1 MPALIAQADRRLR
14 SGAAGQSRRHAT
26 AERLLAALLRSA
38 TELGASDLRL
48 APRPGGAWACVRCH
62 GAVRKLGDFSPH
74 LLDALCAVAAR
85 GLGTG
90 AQCARYRFES
100 TLGSCLAGRT
110 AFIRIL
116 DQQAPPIALDA
127 IGYQAADLETIRHIL
142 GAPSGLVLLLGPAGC
157 GKTTSLYSMLEVL
170 DPQRRSVQTLE
181 SHIRRPVDQWLQ
193 FQLPADSCAEPD
205 RWEQGLFWLLQNG
218 PDAIL
223 LGQIASPG
231 VARLALQAARGGH
244 LVLSTMV
251 LERAN
256 DVLAEFQRLQAH
268 QAQVLEAL
276 SLVVAQR
283 LVGRLCPHCS
293 QPDDRDEV
301 RRALAAAL
309 NTWLAQAKVQARRSS
324 PEGCRHCHGTG
335 YDGKTLIYE
344 LLEIDSRARGL
355 IASGADAIE
364 LERALLA
371 DGRTLWDRGL
381 ARVADGTT
389 SLDALLA
396 GLRSPR

>member
-1 MPALIAQADRRLR
+1 MHPRASL
-14 SGAAGQSRRHAT
+14 
-26 AERLLAALLRSA
+26 SA
-38 TELGASDLRL
+38 ISS
-48 APRPGGAWACVRCH
+48 
-62 GAVRKLGDFSPH
+62 FSWE
-74 LLDALCAVAAR
+74 LDADLAFYADAGITNVGISVAKLERFGWEDGTRRVVDAGLR
-85 GLGTG
+85 VTNLIGLGP
-90 AQCARYRFES
+90 FH
-100 TLGSCLAGRT
+100 L
-110 AFIRIL
+110 
-116 DQQAPPIALDA
+116 
-127 IGYQAADLETIRHIL
+127 
-142 GAPSGLVLLLGPAGC
+142 
-157 GKTTSLYSMLEVL
+157 
-170 DPQRRSVQTLE
+170 
-181 SHIRRPVDQWLQ
+181 
-193 FQLPADSCAEPD
+193 AEPD

-256 DVLAEFQRLQAH
+256 GVLAEFQRLQAH

-324 PEGCRHCHGTG
+324 PEGCRHCRGTG

-355 IASGADAIE
+355 IGSGADAIE

-396 GLRSPR
+396 AVRSPR